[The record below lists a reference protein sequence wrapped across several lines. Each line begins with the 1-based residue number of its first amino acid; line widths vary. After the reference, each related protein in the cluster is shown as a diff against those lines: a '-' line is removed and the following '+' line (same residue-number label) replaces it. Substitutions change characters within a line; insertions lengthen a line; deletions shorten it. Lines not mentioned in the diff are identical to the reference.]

1 MSRTVIQPEPGP
13 SESEVRAQVMR
24 ILKQE
29 GLDPRLVVRV
39 HVSVQGPL
47 PESVRSQLALLPVEV
62 LD

>member
-1 MSRTVIQPEPGP
+1 
-13 SESEVRAQVMR
+13 MR